1 MTQCQDEFRNLS
13 GWVSEILTASRIDI
27 NFFWKSHEKAYV
39 HNFPTMYIMGGVNV
53 FEMGQIN
60 DFVQILGLKTT
71 ISADTFLDHL
81 ALEGSVIPKLEIL

>member
-13 GWVSEILTASRIDI
+13 GWVTEISRIDI

-81 ALEGSVIPKLEIL
+81 TLEGSVIPKLEIL